1 MHSAYLFW
9 YHVHGI
15 ILGIKGMTQN
25 KTQSLNLGV
34 YNVVGKARN
43 K

>member
-1 MHSAYLFW
+1 MHSIYLFW

-15 ILGIKGMTQN
+15 ILSIKGVTQI
-25 KTQSLNLGV
+25 KIQSLNLGV